1 MQSQSL
7 QHYGMPRRS
16 GRYPWGSGENPFQH
30 MNDVYTRYNKYRS
43 EGMDEKEIAEQFNT
57 TTTQLRKIYRMAKDE
72 VKNEQRAQ
80 AKKLRDEGWSNE
92 AIAKELGLPGES
104 SVRSLLNANSVERA
118 KKAEVA
124 SKFLKNA
131 VDEAEK
137 EGSAGVILSPGVEKE
152 VGIRVS
158 KEKLDEAV
166 LILQKQGYEVYNRR
180 IPQPTNPGQFT
191 TVSVI
196 CPPGTE
202 YKDIYDIERLRTLKD
217 HTQKEILDQDGAAIR
232 KPFVYPASMDSKRM
246 DICYAED
253 GGIDKDGLIEI
264 RRGVPDLN
272 LGESNYAQ
280 VRILVD
286 GTHYLKGMA
295 AYADDLPEGI
305 DIRFNTNK
313 SKGTPALGSDSKNTV
328 LKKIK
333 SDDPDNPFNSLI
345 KEKGGQSYYDDPN
358 GKYTDPETGRKQSLS
373 LINKR
378 ADEGDWGEW
387 SHNLPSQF
395 LAKQSKELAKRQ
407 LDLSATDKELEFEEI
422 KNLTNPTIKKQLLRE
437 FANNCDSSAVHL
449 KAAALPR
456 QQYQVILPL
465 TSLKENEVY
474 APNYNDGE
482 KVALIRYPHGGTFE
496 IPILTVNNKNKE
508 GERLIGKNPKD
519 AVGITKSVADRLSGA
534 DFDGDTVMVI
544 PTHGKNGVRIT
555 ATDALKGLEGFDAKI
570 EYAPREGMKEM
581 KNTQNEMG
589 KVSNLITDMTI
600 KGARADEIAKAVRH
614 SMVVI
619 DAEKHHLDYKQSEAD
634 NDIKL
639 LKKNYMLHTKEDGKE
654 STGASTIISR
664 ASAEAT
670 VLKRRG
676 DANINQK
683 GKPWYDES
691 KPEGALIFK
700 TAKDSDLYYP
710 ERKPVK
716 KKDPE
721 TGKYL
726 KDKNGKFVY
735 ETYIDAN
742 GKEKILKE
750 ETGKIKARTQKSTQ
764 MAETDDAYSLVSP
777 KRHPMELLYADY
789 ANKMKH
795 LANEARKEMVYSER
809 LKYDKQAAKVY
820 QPQVNSLNAKL
831 ELAESNKQREMQA
844 VLLANKEIARKE
856 AMEPGIKNDKKL
868 YQKIQQQAMTRARA
882 ETGAKRIPI
891 DISDAEWEAIQS
903 GAISENK
910 LSKILRYADTDK
922 IRERATPRSFKEVSP
937 AKQARIRA
945 MAANDMTNA
954 EIAKALGISSTTV
967 SRYLSGKE

>member
-1 MQSQSL
+1 MQSL

-30 MNDVYTRYNKYRS
+30 MGDIYTRYNKLKKDGLS
-43 EGMDEKEIAEQFNT
+43 ETEIAEEFNT
-57 TTTQLRKIYRMAKDE
+57 TTTQLRKIYRLAKDE

-104 SVRSLLNANSVERA
+104 SVRSLLNVNSVERA

-124 SKFLKNA
+124 AKFLKNA
-131 VDEAEK
+131 VDDK
-137 EGSAGVILSPGVEKE
+137 GPIILSPGVEREK
-152 VGIRVS
+152 GIETSR
-158 KEKLDEAV
+158 EKLDEAV
-166 LILQKQGYEVYNRR
+166 LILQKQGYEIYNRR
-180 IPQPTNPGQFT
+180 IPQPTNPGKYT
-191 TVSVI
+191 TVSVV

-202 YKDIYDIERLRTLKD
+202 YKDIYDIEKLSTLKD
-217 HTQKEILDQDGAAIR
+217 YTTKEILDNDGAIIR
-232 KPFVYPASMDSKRM
+232 KPFEYPASMDSKRM
-246 DICYAED
+246 EICYAED
-253 GGIDKDGLIEI
+253 GGELKDGLIEI

-272 LGESNYAQ
+272 LGEANYAQ

-295 AYADDLPEGI
+295 AYADDLPDGI

-313 SKGTPALGSDSKNTV
+313 TKGTPALGSDSKNTV

-345 KEKGGQSYYDDPN
+345 KENGGQSYYDDPN
-358 GKYTDPETGRKQSLS
+358 GKYTDPDTGRKQSLS

-407 LDLSATDKELEFEEI
+407 LDLAASDKELEFDEI
-422 KNLTNPTIKKQLLRE
+422 KNLTNPTVKKQLLRE

-456 QQYQVILPL
+456 QQYQVIMPL
-465 TSLKENEVY
+465 TTLKDNEVY
-474 APNYNDGE
+474 APNYNEGE

-496 IPILTVNNKNKE
+496 IPILTVNNHNKE
-508 GERLIGKNPKD
+508 GERMIGKNPKD
-519 AVGITKSVADRLSGA
+519 AVGITKAVADRLSGA

-555 ATDALKGLEGFDAKI
+555 STDPLKGLEGFDPKM
-570 EYAPREGMKEM
+570 EYAWHEGIKEM

-600 KGARADEIAKAVRH
+600 KGAQPDEIAKAVRH

-639 LKKNYMLHTKEDGKE
+639 LKRKYMLHLKDDGKE

-664 ASAEAT
+664 ASAEDS

-710 ERKPVK
+710 DKKPIK

-726 KDKNGKFVY
+726 KDDKGKFVF
-735 ETYIDAN
+735 ETYIDIN
-742 GKEKILKE
+742 GKERVKYE

-764 MAETDDAYSLVSP
+764 MAETSDANTLVSA
-777 KRHPMELLYADY
+777 KRHPIELLYANY
-789 ANKMKH
+789 ANKMKS
-795 LANEARKEMVYSER
+795 LANEARKEMVYTDR
-809 LKYDKQAAKVY
+809 LQYNKQAAKVY
-820 QPQVNSLNAKL
+820 APQVKSLNDKL
-831 ELAESNKQREMQA
+831 VLAESNKQKEMQA
-844 VLLANKEIARKE
+844 VLLANKEIARKTE
-856 AMEPGIKNDKKL
+856 MEPGIKNDKKL

-882 ETGAKRIPI
+882 ETGAKRNPI

-910 LSKILRYADTDK
+910 LTKILRYADTDK
-922 IRERATPRSFKEVSP
+922 IRERATPRTFKEVSP
-937 AKQARIRA
+937 AKQARIKA
-945 MAANDMTNA
+945 MAANDLTNA